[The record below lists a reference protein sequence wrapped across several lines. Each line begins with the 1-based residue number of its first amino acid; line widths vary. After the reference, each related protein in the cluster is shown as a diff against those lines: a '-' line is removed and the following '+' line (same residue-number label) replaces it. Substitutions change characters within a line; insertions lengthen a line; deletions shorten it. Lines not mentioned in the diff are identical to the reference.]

1 MAGASALAVIRRQRG
16 FQLMCNAWGIRMT
29 DNEVVTT
36 QTVELSEAEMRSRRT
51 LTLIIYILQGLA
63 FFIGLTALVGIIMNY
78 VKCGDMRGTWLESHF
93 RWQIRTFWYVLLWM
107 VLGILLAVVWIGYI
121 ILFVNAVWAIYR
133 IVRGVLN
140 LLDNKPMYT

>member
-1 MAGASALAVIRRQRG
+1 
-16 FQLMCNAWGIRMT
+16 MT
-29 DNEVVTT
+29 ENTIITT
-36 QTVELSEAEMRSRRT
+36 PTTELSEQEMKSRRT
-51 LTLIIYILQGLA
+51 LTLIIYALQGLS
-63 FFIGLTALVGIIMNY
+63 FVVGITSLIAIIMNY

>member
-1 MAGASALAVIRRQRG
+1 MR
-16 FQLMCNAWGIRMT
+16 NAWGIRMT

-36 QTVELSEAEMRSRRT
+36 QTVELSDAEMRSRRT

-78 VKCGDMRGTWLESHF
+78 VKRDDVRGTWLESHF

-107 VLGILLAVVWIGYI
+107 VLGILLEIGRAH
-121 ILFVNAVWAIYR
+121 V
-133 IVRGVLN
+133 
-140 LLDNKPMYT
+140 

>member
-1 MAGASALAVIRRQRG
+1 
-16 FQLMCNAWGIRMT
+16 MT

-78 VKCGDMRGTWLESHF
+78 VKRGDMRGTWLESHF